1 MHGGFCVMRLVR
13 AIVLERPATSCSA
26 LMRETALIRKFS
38 TVITTPVHP
47 GGSDPS
53 SVVHAEE
60 DLTLFS
66 YVLTGP
72 RRRSANVDHI
82 QSGRCGWRSA
92 HLAARATRQLMPAVL
107 LGPYLAVFVGN
118 VFGI

>member
-1 MHGGFCVMRLVR
+1 
-13 AIVLERPATSCSA
+13 
-26 LMRETALIRKFS
+26 MRETALIRKFS

-66 YVLTGP
+66 YVLTGL

-82 QSGRCGWRSA
+82 QSADADGAPPTCGPG
-92 HLAARATRQLMPAVL
+92 HQAVNAC
-107 LGPYLAVFVGN
+107 GFVGTVSCAFVGN